1 MPGGEATVG
10 DITVT
15 DAWVRQPAD
24 GQTASV
30 AYGTITNNGDSDI
43 TLVGGSVA
51 LGATVHGAIEEVGE
65 GIKTVE
71 LAELWDEITSER
83 HRDLTERLRTAM
95 DKDVRKA
102 LKAQLPTVTPAGCF
116 NHPRKDA
123 DLTTLSSLMVVDFDD
138 VPSVRE
144 ARFALL
150 GDDVYSPDV
159 MLVFDSPSGNGL
171 KAFLRTDPDIDYAIN
186 YRQCVDYL
194 STKYADRGLVA
205 DESGKNLARLCFI
218 PYDPTAY
225 LHPSYTSAWIT
236 Q

>member
-1 MPGGEATVG
+1 MSNRTPTDVASHLLAT
-10 DITVT
+10 
-15 DAWVRQPAD
+15 RQAP
-24 GQTASV
+24 SEHLFS
-30 AYGTITNNGDSDI
+30 YFNPPITN
-43 TLVGGSVA
+43 TRPA
-51 LGATVHGAIEEVGE
+51 
-65 GIKTVE
+65 KTVE